1 MFFKLGVLK
10 ISQISRENICVFR
23 CFSVKFAEVLI
34 TPFFME
40 HIRWRPLYAFK
51 SLGKD
56 IVTPGIPKVQSYIFM
71 NFMFI
76 TSQGRLML
84 EELTP

>member
-1 MFFKLGVLK
+1 
-10 ISQISRENICVFR
+10 
-23 CFSVKFAEVLI
+23 
-34 TPFFME
+34 ME